1 MVLLQT
7 TIFHQ
12 KYDFAINL
20 LTPISSK
27 WVETVYLSSLYW
39 KITIC
44 IVDWKIY
51 CMVFFNFLVM
61 CSYKNAIYCYKYDID
76 IWIQSI
82 ILTSFYS
89 FSQGA
94 GGSLIQTLL
103 RYTYLEYTIYC
114 LIFVTCM
121 PAYLCTYLPCGPS
134 MMKQPET
141 WKKPVGNPTG
151 FYDGHLLWR
160 ALGAFWRDCY
170 IIEGP
175 QNPKALQAGGC
186 LTRSDRF

>member
-1 MVLLQT
+1 MGW
-7 TIFHQ
+7 
-12 KYDFAINL
+12 N
-20 LTPISSK
+20 
-27 WVETVYLSSLYW
+27 SLYW

-94 GGSLIQTLL
+94 GGSFDPNIIEVYILGIH
-103 RYTYLEYTIYC
+103 YLVFDFCYLHAC
-114 LIFVTCM
+114 LFMYV
-121 PAYLCTYLPCGPS
+121 PCGPS

-141 WKKPVGNPTG
+141 RKKPVGNPMG
-151 FYDGHLLWR
+151 
-160 ALGAFWRDCY
+160 
-170 IIEGP
+170 
-175 QNPKALQAGGC
+175 LQQISISK
-186 LTRSDRF
+186 TKSQHH

>member
-94 GGSLIQTLL
+94 GGGFDPNIFEVYILGIHYLLFDFCYLHACLFMYLSTLWSVHDEAAWDL
-103 RYTYLEYTIYC
+103 KETRWEPNGFLWWTLVVAGSWGILTG
-114 LIFVTCM
+114 LLHHWGT
-121 PAYLCTYLPCGPS
+121 
-134 MMKQPET
+134 PESQST
-141 WKKPVGNPTG
+141 SS
-151 FYDGHLLWR
+151 WR
-160 ALGAFWRDCY
+160 MSHQVR
-170 IIEGP
+170 
-175 QNPKALQAGGC
+175 
-186 LTRSDRF
+186 